1 MSCHITWSPDGHG
14 KRFGQYYVHSV
25 WIIIE
30 LFYDS
35 EFQISEL
42 IFNNLISSITNS
54 SRASEAQI
62 VSWPSKWNI
71 SCSVFSCECLS
82 WLESLMKGVQTSDS
96 CFELRRTSLF
106 TWIFRIF
113 AGTMDPDRKTWEL
126 TPYEQHRTPHTLETG
141 GEAVLSTPRF
151 LEAELSC
158 AICLDILRDTRTTKE
173 CLHRFCGE
181 CISQALRSGNKVSS
195 SFYSGETFN
204 HFNAVIW

>member
-1 MSCHITWSPDGHG
+1 MSCHITWSPDGHD

-82 WLESLMKGVQTSDS
+82 WLSSRWWKVCRHRIVVSNFVAHHSLPEFLESLQVQWIPIGRLGSWRHTSSIVHHTHWRREGKRS
-96 CFELRRTSLF
+96 CRRLDFWRQSFLVP
-106 TWIFRIF
+106 F
-113 AGTMDPDRKTWEL
+113 AL
-126 TPYEQHRTPHTLETG
+126 TFFVIRAQPKNAFIAFVVNALARLYAVETRS
-141 GEAVLSTPRF
+141 VLAF
-151 LEAELSC
+151 
-158 AICLDILRDTRTTKE
+158 ILVKHLIILIR
-173 CLHRFCGE
+173 
-181 CISQALRSGNKVSS
+181 
-195 SFYSGETFN
+195 
-204 HFNAVIW
+204 